1 MRGERVVVQIYSGK
15 MRNTILL
22 AGGAYPGVDLRVV
35 GHNRIFKAK
44 EGRETL
50 EMNNKNLKHARMT
63 RNVGKTE
70 GR

>member
-15 MRNTILL
+15 MRNAILL
-22 AGGAYPGVDLRVV
+22 AGGAYLGVDLRVV

-44 EGRETL
+44 GRETL
-50 EMNNKNLKHARMT
+50 EMNNRSLKHARMT